1 MLVKN
6 LIQILEN
13 HQDKEIEFID
23 PNNSHL
29 VIKSIPINLLNNTD
43 DKLRIQFEYILDDY
57 LK

>member
-23 PNNSHL
+23 PNNCHL